1 MGYERRKSFNV
12 HDPLGLIAM
21 PMTPMTAGLENS
33 VTDYPRNLITDG
45 SQSTGVPTVLWTIG
59 GALITALVLV
69 GLVAP
74 PGPTTEPGTSSRT
87 GYRHTPRVAHIW
99 TRLSSSRFVIQFA
112 SYLIE
117 L

>member
-1 MGYERRKSFNV
+1 MAYGCRRDSLANEDSNGIRATKIFQRPRSSR
-12 HDPLGLIAM
+12 LIAM
-21 PMTPMTAGLENS
+21 PMTPMRAGLENS

-74 PGPTTEPGTSSRT
+74 PGPTTDPGTSSRT
-87 GYRHTPRVAHIW
+87 GYSHTPRGAHI
-99 TRLSSSRFVIQFA
+99 
-112 SYLIE
+112 
-117 L
+117 